1 MDIILDNNAFEQ
13 EIDNSVNFDQK
24 KRRKSSTARV
34 NAAKRKVRSLSKR
47 LTAAKKQVRKA
58 KASARRMRKRC

>member
-13 EIDNSVNFDQK
+13 EISESVNFDQK
-24 KRRKSSTARV
+24 KRRKSGKAKV

-58 KASARRMRKRC
+58 EASARKMRKRC